1 MSPVSNKNLSEVAQ
15 EIAGAER
22 DLDAKARRLWERIRI
37 APVLWKQRQYPDEA
51 NQYSER
57 FWVVAIM
64 GTRCLYFNHVEGGW
78 GWGRFAE
85 WGNVAEYH
93 WQQDE
98 IQLVIVQT
106 LFAIDE
112 GGAG

>member
-1 MSPVSNKNLSEVAQ
+1 MRDPDVAKEVA
-15 EIAGAER
+15 EAER
-22 DLDAKARRLWERIRI
+22 DLDASERRLWERIRI
-37 APVLWKQRQYPDEA
+37 APVRWEQRQYGDEA

-85 WGNVAEYH
+85 WGSICEYH

-98 IQLVIVQT
+98 IHHVVSQT